1 MYVYTVSSTPEPTLA
16 SMSFTTTSS
25 LMSDQPDQLSPVSGD
40 SKYQLGIQGG
50 GGGVFDS
57 SAAAKLKLK
66 TSRGLSSEQKE
77 VCRLSIHVRSK
88 ICFTLLLVSPSYQ
101 LYIDGILHVV

>member
-1 MYVYTVSSTPEPTLA
+1 
-16 SMSFTTTSS
+16 
-25 LMSDQPDQLSPVSGD
+25 MSDQPDQLSPVSGD
-40 SKYQLGIQGG
+40 SKYQLGGG
-50 GGGVFDS
+50 GSGGCFDS

-66 TSRGLSSEQKE
+66 TSRSLSSEQKE
-77 VCRLSIHVRSK
+77 VCRLSIHVRNK